1 MLTSNRAR
9 NWQERGKKTRIIM
22 RDRTRAEIEKS
33 PEIGA
38 FLAKNA
44 NFDRNAPPWV
54 LGVQIALGGASSMG
68 VRKLKQKS
76 YDTVFEALVLTK
88 RRR

>member
-1 MLTSNRAR
+1 MLR
-9 NWQERGKKTRIIM
+9 NGLLFFTITQKK
-22 RDRTRAEIEKS
+22 
-33 PEIGA
+33 PESWA
-38 FLAKNA
+38 FWTKKKNGTFYQNYRSFVAKNA

-76 YDTVFEALVLTK
+76 YDTVFEALMLTK